1 MRIDRTVQAG
11 ILALC
16 LAGTP
21 AVAASHSHR
30 VVRDVQVVDVN
41 AHALPPGP
49 PHAKHVIVVN
59 SAQHARRHYGVA
71 GMFQRL
77 HQWHMRQRA
86 KVYRAVTPR

>member
-1 MRIDRTVQAG
+1 MSIHKTVQAG
-11 ILALC
+11 ILTLC

-21 AVAASHSHR
+21 VALASPPHHR
-30 VVRDVQVVDVN
+30 NTQVVDVN

-59 SAQHARRHYGVA
+59 SAQHARRHHGVV

-77 HQWHMRQRA
+77 HKWHMRQRA
-86 KVYRAVTPR
+86 HIYRAVTPR